1 MSIHGKNFLMVPG
14 PTNVPDRVL
23 RAMHRN
29 SEDHRSPD
37 FPALAKTVLE
47 NIKWVFGTTKGRSF
61 IFPASGTGAWEA
73 ALTNTLN
80 KGDKVISV
88 RFGQFSHLWIDMM
101 QRLGLEVTIL
111 DVDWG
116 EGIPIDILS
125 SYIAQDT
132 RHEYQAVCVVHNETT
147 TGVTTDIAAVRN
159 ILDRYHH
166 PALLMVDGVSSIAS
180 IPFKMDEWKVDLAIT
195 GSQKGLMLPAGL
207 GMVCASEKAL
217 ERSKKNNLHR
227 VFFSFEDMIVNNDV
241 GYFPYTPSIPLLYGL
256 KESLAMLME
265 EGLESV
271 YVRHRRL
278 AHGVRR
284 AVEAWGLK
292 TCCKNPKEYSD
303 TVTAV
308 VVPEGFDAQQV
319 IRIAYE
325 KYNLSLGAGLMKVR
339 GRVFRIGHLGD
350 LNELMVLATLAGTEM
365 AMLEVGIPIK
375 LGSGVAAASEY
386 YMKTSKQVRGLFN
399 NV

>member
-1 MSIHGKNFLMVPG
+1 MVPG

-47 NIKWVFGTTKGRSF
+47 NLKMVFGTKSGRCF

-73 ALTNTLN
+73 SLTNTLN

-101 QRLGLEVTIL
+101 QRLGLDVTIL
-111 DVDWG
+111 DVEWG
-116 EGIPIDILS
+116 EGLPLDTLS
-125 SYIAQDT
+125 SYISQDT

-159 ILDRYHH
+159 ILDRYQH

-180 IPFKMDEWKVDLAIT
+180 ISFKMDEWKVDLAIT

-207 GMVCASEKAL
+207 GMVCASSKAL

-265 EGLESV
+265 EGLENV
-271 YVRHRRL
+271 FERHRRL
-278 AHGVRR
+278 AIGVRK
-284 AVEAWGLK
+284 AVDAWGLK
-292 TCCKNPKEYSD
+292 ICCKNPKEYSD

-308 VVPEGFDAQQV
+308 VVPQGFDAQQV

-375 LGSGVAAASEY
+375 LGSGNHL
-386 YMKTSKQVRGLFN
+386 TSLQLLD
-399 NV
+399 